1 MKRRDWALGAGA
13 LVIVGGL
20 VVKNCFRDGWPEHD
34 GKIRQTAELSIAS
47 LRRGAEGRVELT
59 ALGHFTPK
67 DADDEEVLVLSDV
80 DAIALSLVD
89 AAGTATP
96 LPALGWT
103 RSGDAHAAKLTLPA
117 VPDGD
122 YKLRAAYTTELGADQ
137 IEVALPLY
145 TPARVHVITDRPL
158 YEPGNMVRFRAVVL
172 RARDL
177 APLDGRPGVWTVRD
191 PSGEVVLEEKAPAG
205 DWGVVAGSFPLD
217 RGAATGAWHVA
228 WSSADAT
235 DDVAITVQPFKLPR
249 FRVDAAPDKPFYGR
263 GDAPKITGAV
273 VYSSGAPVANA
284 TLAVTWEASGEWPP
298 PTAWLQTLLPK
309 LAKSGPNGRFELAI
323 PQVPADLLGTA
334 RLTAHIAAVDAAGDR
349 VESTAS
355 ALLSQDGIAVTA
367 VTELGDGLIQSN
379 SNRIYLRV
387 TTPDGG
393 VVSGSK
399 IHVRRAWEP
408 HDNGLDAELDV
419 DGVAS
424 LNLDPGAPV
433 NVVIPPQPYRPA
445 PRPALV
451 SRGEV
456 GELVGGEGA
465 SLADQVAL
473 DTWLADLAPCAKW
486 RGDDDGEIRVGVRV
500 EASGAIA
507 AVGAGPGALAKCVA
521 GVVRGRHLP
530 AGAERMYALAFS
542 FVDPDLA
549 RLDVAI
555 ESASVD
561 PPPGLVA
568 ALAARVRGAR
578 DCLPPTATGELARS
592 VTWTGTAGTK
602 EIVLGGWIGDPKGEP
617 AAAGAVPCAQAAL
630 PTGTRIT
637 LTEPLAS
644 DALGLVHLTASPAAG
659 DAANPRPQATT
670 MLGYELLVSADLPSK
685 PSTTLRVAPGTVPN
699 LRLRVTPSVAAAGEA
714 VTAELIR
721 GPAYTAKLPEE
732 LTLTCLESRAR
743 LPLDAQKHT
752 ATAVLAAGTAGW
764 CTIEGGGASG
774 LVYVRPQGELAVSV
788 TPDQPRY
795 APGQMAQLRVE
806 TRLGGAGGRAA
817 VGLFGVDQSL
827 GQLVTLPD
835 GGDLARVR
843 PTVGTTAPA
852 FGAFDGQALA
862 LGRVRGAN
870 AAAAVVLRI
879 SSIPGPPALDAVVG
893 GHAESHFDPVAE
905 LTDHFYIVLAE
916 LHAQTRRWESA
927 APAGELMTPATMA
940 GLWTTALAA
949 CKTRGEP
956 TDDAYGRELRLSR
969 LPADLLALT
978 DPRAVVVVGTRLPE
992 DVDNWTLYVH
1002 AERP

>member
-1 MKRRDWALGAGA
+1 MVGASAL
-13 LVIVGGL
+13 LVVGGL
-20 VVKNCFRDGWPEHD
+20 FVKDCFGDGWPEHD
-34 GKIRQTAELSIAS
+34 GKIRQTAELSVAA

-67 DADDEEVLVLSDV
+67 AADDEEVLVLSDV

-89 AAGTATP
+89 AAGKATP
-96 LPALGWT
+96 LPALEWMRTGA
-103 RSGDAHAAKLTLPA
+103 AHAAKLTLPE

-122 YKLRAAYTTELGADQ
+122 YKLRAAFTTELGAGQ

-158 YEPGNMVRFRAVVL
+158 YEPGNMIRFRAVIL

-191 PSGEVVLEEKAPAG
+191 PSGEIVLEEKAPAG

-249 FRVDAAPDKPFYGR
+249 FRVDATPDKPFYSS
-263 GDAPKITGAV
+263 GDAPKIAGAV

-284 TLAVTWEASGEWPP
+284 TLAVEWEASGDWPP
-298 PTAWLQTLLPK
+298 PTAWLGGLLPRS
-309 LAKSGPNGRFELAI
+309 ARSGPNGRFELAL

-349 VESTAS
+349 ALGTAS
-355 ALLSQDGIAVTA
+355 ALLAQDGIAVTA
-367 VTELGDGLIQSN
+367 VTELGDGLIQSTN
-379 SNRIYLRV
+379 NRIYLRV

-393 VVSGSK
+393 VVSGSR

-408 HDNGLDAELDV
+408 HDKGMDAELDA

-424 LNLDPGAPV
+424 LNFDPGAPV
-433 NVVIPPQPYRPA
+433 NVVIPPPPDRPA
-445 PRPALV
+445 LRPALV

-456 GELVGGEGA
+456 GELVAGEGA

-486 RGDDDGEIRVGVRV
+486 KGEDGDVRVGVRV

-507 AVGAGPGALAKCVA
+507 AVGAGPGPLAKCAA

-530 AGAERMYALAFS
+530 AGAERMYALSFAFG
-542 FVDPDLA
+542 DPDLA
-549 RLDVAI
+549 RLDVAL
-555 ESASVD
+555 ESASGD
-561 PPPGLVA
+561 APPGLVA
-568 ALAARVRGAR
+568 SLAELVRGAR
-578 DCLPPTATGELARS
+578 DCLPPTAAGELARS
-592 VTWTGTAGTK
+592 VTWAGTAGTK
-602 EIVLGGWIGDPKGEP
+602 EIILGGWLGDPKGEP
-617 AAAGAVPCAQAAL
+617 AAAGAVGCAQASL
-630 PTGTRIT
+630 PTGTKIA

-644 DALGLVHLTASPAAG
+644 DVLGLVHLTASPAAG

-670 MLGYELLVSADLPSK
+670 MLGYELLVSADLPGQ
-685 PSTTLRVAPGTVPN
+685 PSTKLRVAPGTIPD
-699 LRLRVTPSVAAAGEA
+699 LRLRVTPSVAAAGEP

-721 GPAYTAKLPEE
+721 GPAYTTKLPKE
-732 LTLTCLESRAR
+732 LTLTCLRSHAL
-743 LPLDAQKHT
+743 LPLDAQTHA
-752 ATAVLAAGTAGW
+752 ATAVLAAGTEGW
-764 CTIEGGGASG
+764 CTIEGGGARG

-788 TPDQPRY
+788 TPDQTRY
-795 APGQMAQLRVE
+795 APGQMAQLHVE

-827 GQLVTLPD
+827 GQLATLPD

-862 LGRVRGAN
+862 LGRVRGPN
-870 AAAAVVLRI
+870 AAAAVVLRVNA
-879 SSIPGPPALDAVVG
+879 IPGPPALDAVVD

-905 LTDHFYIVLAE
+905 LTDHFYLVLAE
-916 LHAQTRRWESA
+916 LHAQTRKWESA
-927 APAGELMTPATMA
+927 APAGERMTPATMA
-940 GLWTTALAA
+940 GLWKTALAA
-949 CKTRGEP
+949 CQARGEP
-956 TDDAYGRELRLSR
+956 VDDAYGRELRLSR